1 MKKRALEV
9 ARTVAIALALG
20 VAYYVFYRL
29 TGIGIK
35 CPTNLALGILCP
47 TCGISRMLL
56 ALSQLD
62 IASAA
67 YYNAAVLV
75 LLPVWTAALISYTV
89 EYIKSGSKTPKKWHR
104 AVFAASVALL
114 VAYGVARNVWHI
126 GLHPSNNE
134 DYEFVKAI
142 FIWRKI

>member
-9 ARTVAIALALG
+9 ARTVSIVLALG
-20 VAYYVFYRL
+20 VAYYIFYRL

-35 CPTNLALGILCP
+35 CPTNLVLGILCP

-62 IASAA
+62 IASAV
-67 YYNAAVLV
+67 YYNAAVLA
-75 LLPVWTAALISYTV
+75 LLPVWTVTLVSYTV
-89 EYIKSGSKTPKKWHR
+89 EYIRSGSRIPKKWHR
-104 AVFAASVALL
+104 AVFAISVALL
-114 VAYGVARNVWHI
+114 VAYGVARNIWHI

-134 DYEFVKAI
+134 DYEFMKAI
-142 FIWRKI
+142 FIRRKL